1 MKTHGISGTAV
12 AAVAAGGFLLWTG
25 ITGQPVI
32 AGLRNLVEGRPASR
46 LRTGSAFPV
55 RSSAGT
61 SVAGSGEL
69 GARIAAQARQGEGVM
84 YRWGGDQPSGW
95 DCSGFVSYV
104 LRQVGAMTG
113 RRVSGQFLVWTGA
126 TTISR
131 SQTGPGDLLC
141 WAGHVAIALS
151 PTQMIEAPGRGKRT
165 RITSIRWTGCTVR
178 RVKG

>member
-1 MKTHGISGTAV
+1 MATRGIPGNAV
-12 AAVAAGGFLLWTG
+12 AAVSAGAFLLWTG
-25 ITGQPVI
+25 ITGQDVI
-32 AGLRNLVEGRPASR
+32 AGLRNLVRGRPAST
-46 LRTGSAFPV
+46 LSSGSAFPSQV
-55 RSSAGT
+55 GTGSAVASGT
-61 SVAGSGEL
+61 EL
-69 GARIAAQARQGEGVM
+69 GARIAATARKGEGVM
-84 YRWGGDQPSGW
+84 YRWGGDTPAGW

-113 RRVSGQFLVWTGA
+113 RKVSGGFLVWSGA
-126 TTISR
+126 TTVPR
-131 SQTGPGDLLC
+131 SACAAGDLLC